1 MTKGDT
7 MEKQMAHQIH
17 GHSPLHLKINHFM

>member
-7 MEKQMAHQIH
+7 MEKQMEHQIH
-17 GHSPLHLKINHFM
+17 GYFQLRLKINHFM

>member
-7 MEKQMAHQIH
+7 MEKQMVHQIR
-17 GHSPLHLKINHFM
+17 GHFQLRLKINHFM